1 MGWRGFFVVLCVVA
15 LLSGCAHTKYVA
27 APEYHT
33 EYRARTDSVLRI
45 DTIMRHDSVSVM
57 MVGDTV
63 RIDRYLWRDNI
74 RYRYVVKS
82 DTILRT
88 DSVRVPYSVERQLTK
103 WERRFMGIGK
113 MAVGGMVVAG
123 IIFIIWLSKRKIP

>member
-1 MGWRGFFVVLCVVA
+1 MLCVVA
-15 LLSGCAHTKYVA
+15 LLLGCAHTKYVTV
-27 APEYHT
+27 PEYHT
-33 EYRARTDSVLRI
+33 EYVSRTDSVLRI

-82 DTILRT
+82 DTILMT
-88 DSVRVPYSVERQLTK
+88 DSVRVPYPVERQLTK